1 MKGNA
6 TGPEMRKF
14 PVSDSE
20 SPKLK
25 IAVYGLEP
33 DATWRMQKQEK
44 RMNRGG
50 NGEDV
55 IAIECV
61 CFFLDMVATF
71 FAPYIAIK

>member
-61 CFFLDMVATF
+61 CVFFWVWWLHF
-71 FAPYIAIK
+71 LPLI